1 MFDKLLTAL
10 RTAVASLIER
20 IRIHKEHEIKGAFKT
35 LQDRGIKI
43 KDYKETDGAGR
54 TILS

>member
-20 IRIHKEHEIKGAFKT
+20 IRIHKEPEIKGAFKT
-35 LQDRGIKI
+35 LQDRVSVVPSVVSA
-43 KDYKETDGAGR
+43 E
-54 TILS
+54 